1 MSNPSLDYNK
11 SASLLTKG
19 VDDIIEGVE
28 RDKEY
33 DQETSCSKCCL
44 GLLNEEKCWMN
55 ATSSSGDQRQILLKD
70 GPQTLTIGNWYRN
83 IEK

>member
-1 MSNPSLDYNK
+1 
-11 SASLLTKG
+11 
-19 VDDIIEGVE
+19 VE

>member
-44 GLLNEEKCWMN
+44 GLLNEEKC
-55 ATSSSGDQRQILLKD
+55 
-70 GPQTLTIGNWYRN
+70 
-83 IEK
+83 